1 MAWSPSARRAVYPA
15 YRRLLSP
22 LVNRLFYI
30 HLIDRT
36 GNFNQVRWRG
46 RPVWQNPLDLWTIQE
61 TIWDVKPDLVIEC
74 GTYRGGGSVFYA
86 DLLSLVG
93 HGRVLSIDVEK
104 LHEEEHP
111 LVEFVVGSSISAE
124 VVERATEA
132 AKACSGPV
140 MVILDS
146 DHSRDHV
153 RREMELY
160 APLVTPGSYMMVQD
174 GVIDVLP
181 TMQGPGPLAA
191 IQDFLGTHPEF
202 EVDSE
207 RSSRFLVTHSPS
219 GWLRRR
225 AAPV

>member
-1 MAWSPSARRAVYPA
+1 MIWSPRRRRALYPA

-46 RPVWQNPLDLWTIQE
+46 RRVWQNPLDLWTIQE
-61 TIWDVKPDLVIEC
+61 TIWELRPELIIEC
-74 GTYRGGGSVFYA
+74 GTYEGGGAFFYA
-86 DLLSLVG
+86 DLLSLFG
-93 HGRVLSIDVEK
+93 QGRVLSIDVER
-104 LHEEEHP
+104 LCEDEHP
-111 LVEFVVGSSISAE
+111 RVEFVVGSSTSAA
-124 VVERATEA
+124 VVERAAEA

-153 RREMELY
+153 RKEMELY
-160 APLVTPGSYMMVQD
+160 GPLVTPGSYMMVQD

-191 IQDFLGTHPEF
+191 VREFLPTHPEF
-202 EVDSE
+202 EVDTE
-207 RSSRFLVTHSPS
+207 RSSRFLVTHSPC
-219 GWLRRR
+219 GWLRKR
-225 AAPV
+225 AA